1 MNIHNELI
9 KVIKDHINEINK
21 YIDFIDTTL
30 EKLNKNE
37 SQNIINCKKHLKE
50 LDKYIILLIN
60 ERKNYER

>member
-9 KVIKDHINEINK
+9 KVIQDHINEINK

-37 SQNIINCKKHLKE
+37 SENYFKCKEHLKE
-50 LDKYIILLIN
+50 LEKYMLLLIN
-60 ERKNYER
+60 ERKNIDN